1 MRALFFWRS
10 TSAVDLEPLA
20 ERDGIRWR
28 WRDVEPGEDR
38 VLVMGAAPKV
48 TTFIR
53 HRLLLLSN
61 VHEAF
66 VFVEKG
72 LSHVDAVTAWR
83 KGGTS

>member
-10 TSAVDLEPLA
+10 TSVVDLEHLA

-66 VFVEKG
+66 VEKG

-83 KGGTS
+83 KGGES

>member
-10 TSAVDLEPLA
+10 TSAVDLEHLA

-61 VHEAF
+61 VRDA
-66 VFVEKG
+66 FVEKG

-83 KGGTS
+83 KGGES